1 MKKTPKKKQ
10 KITMPKIRLNAKF
23 FIVLATVI
31 LCSVFIVKGIKEFYP
46 YSVYE
51 SKIEEMQKEKEYEE
65 QKIKEI
71 DESKSNMDT
80 DEYKEKV
87 ARENLGMMKKDEV
100 MFVDISGQE

>member
-1 MKKTPKKKQ
+1 MKKK
-10 KITMPKIRLNAKF
+10 PKIKLNANF

-31 LCSVFIVKGIKEFYP
+31 ACSVCVVKGIKYYSP
-46 YSVYE
+46 YFAYE
-51 SKIEEMQKEKEYEE
+51 RKIEEIKKEKEYEE

-71 DESKSNMDT
+71 DENSKNMET
-80 DEYKEKV
+80 DEYKEKI